1 MLRVRTVRGT
11 VRTQFSAQS
20 ESGVTVSSLH
30 WSIMRSFLLY
40 NVARLGMLV
49 ACVLVIWT
57 IWGRSLWG
65 AIAGIVISALLS
77 FIVLAPLRNKSAEE
91 LIGGMERRREAKK
104 AAPQKKRHDES
115 AEDRSIDD
123 A

>member
-1 MLRVRTVRGT
+1 
-11 VRTQFSAQS
+11 
-20 ESGVTVSSLH
+20 
-30 WSIMRSFLLY
+30 MRSFLLY

-65 AIAGIVISALLS
+65 ALAGIIISALLS
-77 FIVLAPLRNKSAEE
+77 FVLLAPLRNKSAEE
-91 LIGGMERRREAKK
+91 LIDGVERRREAKK
-104 AAPQKKRHDES
+104 AAKKQRRDETD
-115 AEDRSIDD
+115 EDRSIDD